1 MHPAVCPNRTIA
13 KTIPVHRNGAG
24 ASQNTPQ
31 GKRNAQPKQG
41 GAHGMPIYGVLSA
54 QHGKEIFQLDG
65 RCGIGFFRGAAVH
78 KVGKGQP
85 QSICQ
90 RFQCVDIRQTDA
102 RFP

>member
-1 MHPAVCPNRTIA
+1 MHPAVCPKRTIA

-41 GAHGMPIYGVLSA
+41 GAHGMPIYDVLPA

-65 RCGIGFFRGAAVH
+65 RCGIGFFWGAAVH

-85 QSICQ
+85 QRICQ

>member
-1 MHPAVCPNRTIA
+1 
-13 KTIPVHRNGAG
+13 
-24 ASQNTPQ
+24 
-31 GKRNAQPKQG
+31 
-41 GAHGMPIYGVLSA
+41 MPIYGVLPA

-65 RCGIGFFRGAAVH
+65 RCGIGIFWSAAVH

-85 QSICQ
+85 QRICQ